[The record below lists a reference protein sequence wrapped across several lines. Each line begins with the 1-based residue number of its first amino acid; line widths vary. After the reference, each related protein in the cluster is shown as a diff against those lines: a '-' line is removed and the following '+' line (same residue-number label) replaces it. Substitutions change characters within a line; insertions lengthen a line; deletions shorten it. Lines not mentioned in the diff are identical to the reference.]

1 MGSRVIVVVD
11 RQRRDLHAHLRREL
25 VGRAL
30 VVLDRRTRS
39 GSAETPVERRRPP
52 SVADAVLWQDHGCFV
67 VGALGDATGDLAT
80 LRAEVRRLARQ
91 LLPQATG

>member
-11 RQRRDLHAHLRREL
+11 RQRRDLHAFLRREL
-25 VGRAL
+25 SGRAL
-30 VVLDRRTRS
+30 VLLDRRTRS
-39 GSAETPVERRRPP
+39 GSAKTPSERRRPP

-67 VGALGDATGDLAT
+67 VGTLGGASGDVAS

-91 LLPQATG
+91 LLPQVAG

>member
-1 MGSRVIVVVD
+1 MRSRVIVVVD
-11 RQRRDLHAHLRREL
+11 RQRRDLHAYLRQEL

-30 VVLDRRTRS
+30 VLLDRRTRTGS
-39 GSAETPVERRRPP
+39 GETPGERRRAP

-67 VGALGDATGDLAT
+67 VGALGGAPADVAN

-91 LLPQATG
+91 LLLQATG